1 MFAKPDNTPC
11 HISGSVTDFRTI
23 ARGDDSHSAR
33 NASLGRTSVLL
44 ASLHLG
50 RDVSF
55 GKTNANLLFT
65 ERRIPDGMR
74 NQLERLVST
83 ERIIPT
89 ECLRMPLFSV
99 IALRSIPAFVNA
111 ILC

>member
-1 MFAKPDNTPC
+1 MGMIRIP
-11 HISGSVTDFRTI
+11 
-23 ARGDDSHSAR
+23 
-33 NASLGRTSVLL
+33 LGMHLL
-44 ASLHLG
+44 VEQVFSSSLHPG
-50 RDVSF
+50 RDASF

-89 ECLRMPLFSV
+89 ECLRMPLFAV
-99 IALRSIPAFVNA
+99 IPFRSIPAFVNA